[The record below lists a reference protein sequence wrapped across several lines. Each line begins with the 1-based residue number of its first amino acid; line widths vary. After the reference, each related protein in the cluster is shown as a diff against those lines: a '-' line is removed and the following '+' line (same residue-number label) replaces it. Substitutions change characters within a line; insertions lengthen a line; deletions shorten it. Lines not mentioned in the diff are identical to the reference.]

1 MTGATIIS
9 SNYRSLLQY
18 LKVKQVT
25 YYTNTRSGL
34 TNINRSLWSIAQVL
48 NRKTHTF
55 TRYIE
60 NTCFWPKND
69 RNNSPDL
76 NKGVKPWFKKNNW
89 SCYRKQTKRHHKDWK
104 ETIVEC
110 KTPQGQNDVISA
122 KILLYLSILSN
133 MCHLT
138 IYIIQQ

>member
-25 YYTNTRSGL
+25 YYTNKHSGL
-34 TNINRSLWSIAQVL
+34 TNINKSLWSIAQVL
-48 NRKTHTF
+48 NRETHKCTL
-55 TRYIE
+55 YIE

-69 RNNSPDL
+69 TNNSPDL
-76 NKGVKPWFKKNNW
+76 NKGVKPWLKKTTEAVTE
-89 SCYRKQTKRHHKDWK
+89 SKQNVTTKI